1 MKLSLKKTL
10 GLAVASAV
18 VLLGSAVPAQAANA
32 EWQAQKDAYRTS
44 VTQFK
49 AAKESRRA
57 QLTAI
62 RDTFR
67 TAIAAAKAGPEESR
81 KAAIDAARAARAA
94 AVAALGAA
102 PVKPIRPVRP
112 AAPAPAPAAGST
124 TP

>member
-1 MKLSLKKTL
+1 MKPNLKKAL

-18 VLLGSAVPAQAANA
+18 VLLGSAVPAQAATA
-32 EWQAQKDAYRTS
+32 EWQVQKDAYRIA
-44 VTQFK
+44 VTQYK

-62 RDTFR
+62 RNTFR
-67 TAIAAAKAGPEESR
+67 AAVAAAKTGPKESR
-81 KAAIDAARAARAA
+81 KAAVEAARTARTA
-94 AVAALGAA
+94 AVAALGAG
-102 PVKPIRPVRP
+102 PVKPIRPARP